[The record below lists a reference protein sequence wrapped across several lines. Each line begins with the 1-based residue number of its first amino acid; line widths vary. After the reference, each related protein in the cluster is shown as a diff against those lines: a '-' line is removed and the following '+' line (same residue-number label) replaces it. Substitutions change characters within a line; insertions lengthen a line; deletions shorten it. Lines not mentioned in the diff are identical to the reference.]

1 MTAEEETVKK
11 SKPKKEII
19 LDEDGKRPAPDGGY
33 GWIVLM
39 SAFVNIRLEI
49 YLISEK

>member
-1 MTAEEETVKK
+1 MTAEEKENKIKQKK
-11 SKPKKEII
+11 PVV

-39 SAFVNIRLEI
+39 SAFVNTK
-49 YLISEK
+49 ISLKTH